1 MEDEIQGEPTED
13 DVAFVGDFW
22 DEHDPPLDD
31 NDPDAIVCLQFEDSL
46 VEALQSDGE
55 LAACYNTYLDARKR
69 LTDRNKNRGFW
80 GNSKGFSGNVK
91 GKGKGK
97 GKWGSRFRKPLAQR
111 ILESEC
117 RRCGQKGHW
126 KAECP
131 LARTSGAAS
140 NSQSKDHSAFAGT
153 LDVIDGA
160 ADSDMILVATSDEV
174 PCDVPTM
181 HSTCHACFMG
191 ISYRSGDNH
200 KPQMSGPMLSRF
212 VSTLKSLLS
221 PHPEKPI
228 EPSASVNQP
237 SSLPAVPP
245 EESQVQK
252 GSENHA
258 MFVSHGPFGIMD
270 LGASQTVIGRQQ
282 VPELL
287 KHLPVAVAAQ
297 VQKVP
302 CQTIFRFGNSSTVS
316 CREALLIPLN
326 QWNVKICVVDTK
338 TPFLL
343 SNNVFRTLGAQIDT
357 AQDTVFFSKIHVTL
371 PLMLTEKKLYLVD
384 FCELIR
390 QAQCP
395 MSQVSKSDQSHVRPV
410 MSTVADVPEPHDDAV
425 SENQNA
431 SSQSLCDR
439 SSDLG
444 HPQCTTEIVP
454 VQPDSSSHGVD
465 VPGRSF
471 PGRDSSCKDRGI
483 SEEVLR
489 RSGQDDHCL
498 RRIQGGAN
506 VSRSDSD
513 RSQVCSMVHS
523 KIWGESERDPPSLPV
538 LHQSVCGER
547 N

>member
-1 MEDEIQGEPTED
+1 MHVSWG
-13 DVAFVGDFW
+13 
-22 DEHDPPLDD
+22 
-31 NDPDAIVCLQFEDSL
+31 L
-46 VEALQSDGE
+46 VIG
-55 LAACYNTYLDARKR
+55 
-69 LTDRNKNRGFW
+69 
-80 GNSKGFSGNVK
+80 
-91 GKGKGK
+91 
-97 GKWGSRFRKPLAQR
+97 
-111 ILESEC
+111 
-117 RRCGQKGHW
+117 
-126 KAECP
+126 
-131 LARTSGAAS
+131 
-140 NSQSKDHSAFAGT
+140 
-153 LDVIDGA
+153 
-160 ADSDMILVATSDEV
+160 
-174 PCDVPTM
+174 
-181 HSTCHACFMG
+181 MG
-191 ISYRSGDNH
+191 ITI
-200 KPQMSGPMLSRF
+200 KPKMSGPMLSRF

-228 EPSASVNQP
+228 EPSESVNQP
-237 SSLPAVPP
+237 RSLPSVPP
-245 EESQVQK
+245 EKCQFQK

-390 QAQCP
+390 QAQCST
-395 MSQVSKSDQSHVRPV
+395 SQVSLSDQFHVRPV
-410 MSTVADVPEPHDDAV
+410 MSTVADVPESPDDAL
-425 SENQNA
+425 SDNQHA
-431 SSQSLCDR
+431 SSQSFCKR

-444 HPQCTTEIVP
+444 SSKCATATVP
-454 VQPDSSSHGVD
+454 VQSDPPCHGVE
-465 VPGRSF
+465 VLGRSF
-471 PGRDSSCKDRGI
+471 PGRDRSCQDRGI
-483 SEEVLR
+483 SEEVVR
-489 RSGQDDHCL
+489 RPIQDDHCL

-513 RSQVCSMVHS
+513 RSQVCSMVHP
-523 KIWGESERDPPSLPV
+523 KVWGESERDPSSFSV
-538 LHQSVCGER
+538 LHQPVCWR
-547 N
+547 DRS